1 MEQKSNKTIQERLTK
16 INKDRRMLMM
26 LLHKLKKQIEEARS
40 RIPKMKENESLEEF
54 EKWLF
59 DENHFVIDELLKRRK
74 DYRKRLTKLT
84 NKRHD
89 IHAQQRAER

>member
-1 MEQKSNKTIQERLTK
+1 MRLTK
-16 INKDRRMLMM
+16 INAERRFLMR
-26 LLHKLKKQIEEARS
+26 LLAKLRKEINALREGGQRS
-40 RIPKMKENESLEEF
+40 NQL
-54 EKWLF
+54 
-59 DENHFVIDELLKRRK
+59 DELFKRRK